1 LREVECAAPLQR
13 DRAFDRVS
21 RMAGISSEESLVEA
35 ASASDEA
42 LPTPCAAEAAE
53 VLRSAADAA
62 ATGARA
68 ALATVVAR
76 RGSTPSTPGQK
87 LLLTE
92 TGVCLG
98 TVGGGAVERAV
109 LSALMKR
116 LRREPTIEEAQIATY
131 KLGAE
136 LGMCCGGGVD
146 VLIETIAAATPALLV
161 GAGHIGSAAAPLL
174 ASCGFAVTLVDERE
188 EWAERDV
195 PTDARV
201 RRVTGDF
208 GFVGKSVPRRGVAL
222 TMTHDHQLDQR
233 VVEWAL
239 RERFAFVGGV
249 GSRAKAARTRAR
261 LEAKGFAPE
270 DIARVRMPI
279 GLSIGARTPNEI
291 AISIVAELVAWKRG
305 AKP

>member
-1 LREVECAAPLQR
+1 
-13 DRAFDRVS
+13 
-21 RMAGISSEESLVEA
+21 MAGPFAEDARDDAEG
-35 ASASDEA
+35 
-42 LPTPCAAEAAE
+42 LPIPRSAEAAE
-53 VLRSAADAA
+53 VLRAAADASSV
-62 ATGARA
+62 GARA

-76 RGSTPSTPGQK
+76 RGSAPATPGQK

-92 TGVCLG
+92 TGLCLG

-109 LSALMKR
+109 LSALVAR
-116 LRREPTIEEAQIATY
+116 LAHDEHDAIADAQVSTF
-131 KLGAE
+131 KLGPE

-146 VLIETIAAATPALLV
+146 VLLESIAAATPTLLV

-174 ASCGFAVTLVDERE
+174 AACGFAVTLVDERE
-188 EWAERDV
+188 EWAERDRTV
-195 PTDARV
+195 DARV

-239 RERFAFVGGV
+239 REKFAFVGGV

-261 LEAKGFAPE
+261 LEAKGFSPE
-270 DIARVRMPI
+270 DVARIRMPI
-279 GLSIGARTPNEI
+279 GLFIGARTPQEI
-291 AISIVAELVAWKRG
+291 AVSIVAELVAWRRG
-305 AKP
+305 VPR